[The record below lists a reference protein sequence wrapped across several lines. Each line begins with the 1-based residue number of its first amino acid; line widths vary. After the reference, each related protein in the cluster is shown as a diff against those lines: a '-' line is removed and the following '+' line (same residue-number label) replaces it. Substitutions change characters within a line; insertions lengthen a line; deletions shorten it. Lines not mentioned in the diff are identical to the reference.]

1 MVRVLVQSRRTV
13 RLGSWADVSLVIAGH
28 QRVDVFFVAERC
40 RMEYLH
46 SHSPLKIG
54 VLILIDNAAVLR

>member
-1 MVRVLVQSRRTV
+1 M
-13 RLGSWADVSLVIAGH
+13 SLVIAGPP
-28 QRVDVFFVAERC
+28 RVDVFYVVERC